1 MYNGFISR
9 YLEGEL
15 TIEKI
20 YFDLAVKLGI
30 PLKKKPVN
38 LSKLIKPIEKM
49 MRGKIIFDPAIE
61 QFYLQQESMGRLE
74 IGLVAEGYRKIG
86 QILYLIANGILK
98 NNTLLF
104 WDEPEV
110 NINPAYCENLAE
122 LLVELSKN
130 LQIFIATHDY
140 FMLKHLDLA
149 AKMANTNIK
158 FFSLH
163 KNKETDQFV
172 QVETSNNLDEL
183 EHNPIL
189 QEFEAVYQK
198 LSKVFYE

>member
-1 MYNGFISR
+1 
-9 YLEGEL
+9 
-15 TIEKI
+15 
-20 YFDLAVKLGI
+20 
-30 PLKKKPVN
+30 
-38 LSKLIKPIEKM
+38 
-49 MRGKIIFDPAIE
+49 
-61 QFYLQQESMGRLE
+61 MGRLE

-104 WDEPEV
+104 WDDPEV

-122 LLVELSKN
+122 LLVDLSKN

-163 KNKETDQFV
+163 KNQETDC
-172 QVETSNNLDEL
+172 TS
-183 EHNPIL
+183 
-189 QEFEAVYQK
+189 
-198 LSKVFYE
+198 